1 MSTSEGHPI
10 IGEGA
15 VLEIPGNY
23 QPVHFE
29 DTAGAILLGIF
40 AILSLVGWMR
50 SEARYRK
57 LIIYKEMTDGSN

>member
-1 MSTSEGHPI
+1 MSTNEGHPI
-10 IGEGA
+10 LGDGA
-15 VLEIPGNY
+15 IFEIPGNY

-40 AILSLVGWMR
+40 AIISLIGLMR

-57 LIIYKEMTDGSN
+57 YVIHQDTFDS